1 MEEDE
6 VTGEAKTLQ
15 AWVGGF
21 FEEEHLEHLFWEAYC
36 AQEQLQ

>member
-1 MEEDE
+1 
-6 VTGEAKTLQ
+6 LQ
-15 AWVGGF
+15 AGGGGF